1 MPSLYDQYVFEF
13 EFIQVAVL
21 VVDAIKELPSELLKN
36 AYPALQVAVNLLSS
50 RVEEKSEVICWPSG
64 VGQFSAKYKSRHKSL
79 IIKYELKC
87 YYYLI

>member
-1 MPSLYDQYVFEF
+1 VPSLYDQYVFEF

-50 RVEEKSEVICWPSG
+50 RVEEKSEVIC
-64 VGQFSAKYKSRHKSL
+64 
-79 IIKYELKC
+79 
-87 YYYLI
+87 